1 MELPFLQTLLA
12 SFEVVPLVVGNTT
25 PQEVAH
31 VLRRLWG
38 GPETLI
44 VVSSDLSHYHDT
56 EAAQRLDAATA
67 TATHR
72 GYGRLHATNATIEN
86 VQTASTKPNE
96 RMKVLE
102 EEIDQLQRV
111 EEVLTRFS
119 HTIE

>member
-1 MELPFLQTLLA
+1 M
-12 SFEVVPLVVGNTT
+12 PLVVGNTT

-67 TATHR
+67 TR
-72 GYGRLHATNATIEN
+72 GLWLLRRPTQSIL
-86 VQTASTKPNE
+86 ST
-96 RMKVLE
+96 
-102 EEIDQLQRV
+102 
-111 EEVLTRFS
+111 LTKQG
-119 HTIE
+119 